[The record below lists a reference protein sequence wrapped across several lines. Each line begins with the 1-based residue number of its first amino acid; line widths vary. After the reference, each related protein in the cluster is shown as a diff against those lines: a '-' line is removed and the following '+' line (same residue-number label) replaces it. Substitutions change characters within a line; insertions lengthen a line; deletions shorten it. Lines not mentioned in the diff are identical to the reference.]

1 MRLVTKKKWLVTLL
15 CVGLAGALVVENV
28 EARGRGGGGGGG
40 RAGGGGGARSS
51 GGRSPSMS
59 RPSSQPSAR
68 PSGGSRPNTS
78 SRPTPNT
85 GNRPTPNTGNRPKP
99 NTGNRPTP
107 NTGNRPT
114 PNTGNRPTPNTGN
127 RPKPNTGNRPT
138 PNTGNRPTAGGGN
151 RPGNNPSRSDLNNF
165 LDLKGSGPSTR
176 PAAGVAGGAAAGG
189 AAAEFLKQ
197 RPTDGNRPATRPAPQ
212 PGQRP
217 NAGDRVRPGEGDRVR
232 PADRDRDRV
241 RPEDRDRVRPED
253 RDRVRPE
260 DRDRV
265 GHRPER
271 VENRQAWQEH
281 RRDHVNDVRDYAQRH
296 PNHYRGWYNN
306 EFWHNHPCRWNFAPG
321 TNWWRWATWGAVTG
335 WVTSSWGQPVYYN
348 YGDNVY
354 YENGDVY
361 QDGQVVAT
369 TEQYSQQAQ
378 SLAESV
384 PDVKPDDAE
393 WMSLGVFALTNAGES
408 TGTDPTIYL
417 QLAVSKQ
424 GIIAG
429 TIQNTATD
437 SVQNIEGMVDPKTQR
452 AAWGIEKKDWPIME
466 TGISNLTQDDA
477 PALLHFEDGETQQWL
492 LVRMQEPEA

>member
-15 CVGLAGALVVENV
+15 CVGLAGALVAENV

-40 RAGGGGGARSS
+40 GGGRAGGGGGGARSS

-85 GNRPTPNTGNRPKP
+85 GNRPKP

-114 PNTGNRPTPNTGN
+114 PNTGNRPQ
-127 RPKPNTGNRPT
+127 

-151 RPGNNPSRSDLNNF
+151 RPGNKPSRSDLNNF

-197 RPTDGNRPATRPAPQ
+197 RPTDGNRPSTRPAPQ

-232 PADRDRDRV
+232 PEDRDRV
-241 RPEDRDRVRPED
+241 RPGEGDRVRPED

-271 VENRQAWQEH
+271 VEDRQAWQEH
-281 RRDHVNDVRDYAQRH
+281 RRDHINDVRDYAQRH

-306 EFWHNHPCRWNFAPG
+306 QFWHNHPCRWNFAPG

-369 TEQYSQQAQ
+369 TEQYAQQAQ

-437 SVQNIEGMVDPKTQR
+437 SVQNIEGMVDPKSQR
-452 AAWGIEKKDWPIME
+452 AAWGIEKKAWPIME

-477 PALLHFEDGETQQWL
+477 PALLHFENGETQQWL